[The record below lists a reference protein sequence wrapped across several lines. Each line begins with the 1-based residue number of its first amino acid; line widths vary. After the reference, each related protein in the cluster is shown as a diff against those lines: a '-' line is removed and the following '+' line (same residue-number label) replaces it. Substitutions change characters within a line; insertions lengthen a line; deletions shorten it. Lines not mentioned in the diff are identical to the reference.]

1 MTTQQM
7 IKAFTQLTP
16 DKIRELGVVAVHLN
30 AAKSYS
36 TDFSDGFASNDGN
49 VFSDMF
55 RANNSGQTFA
65 GNNIVGV
72 GEFNDWIETGNF
84 RKNLRFIDDN
94 DIELISYG
102 DGADAIY
109 GAYTENDWI
118 APTAKILDQ
127 STISDIQ
134 TKLIEQIKNTL
145 T

>member
-1 MTTQQM
+1 MNTFEFQ
-7 IKAFTQLTP
+7 KAFEKLTP
-16 DKIRELGVVAVHLN
+16 TIVREIGVEAVHIN

-36 TDFSDGFASNDGN
+36 TDFSDGFAANDGN

-55 RANNSGQTFA
+55 RANNSGLTFA

-72 GEFNDWIETGNF
+72 GKFDDWIETGNF

-109 GAYTENDWI
+109 GAYSETNWI
-118 APTAKILDQ
+118 APSAKILDQ
-127 STISDIQ
+127 KTKQDLTQQFIQ
-134 TKLIEQIKNTL
+134 ILKDKIK
-145 T
+145 